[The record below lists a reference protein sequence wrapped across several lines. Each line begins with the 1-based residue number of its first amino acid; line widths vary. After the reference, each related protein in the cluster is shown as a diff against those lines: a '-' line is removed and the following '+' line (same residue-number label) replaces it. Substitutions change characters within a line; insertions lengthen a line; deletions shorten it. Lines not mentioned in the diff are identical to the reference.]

1 MTAQISSIP
10 SFMVEDRKSVND
22 ALWQLSP
29 YADCTE
35 LHKAI
40 EYALFPGGKRL
51 RPILALACGKL
62 FAEPGESLSQT
73 ACAVEMLH
81 TASIIFDDLQEMDN
95 AQSRRGKPAL
105 HMQFSPATA
114 ILAAHSLVSLAF
126 EICAGLDLPGELRA
140 RIIRRLSRAVGP
152 FGMAA
157 GQVDD
162 LKGCAGERCAEALC
176 VAKKKTAG
184 LFEAACY
191 SSAHLQGADE
201 GQAALLAEFGSAL
214 GVAFQIA
221 DDLHDFECED
231 DLEKSVNVIAAC
243 GKSEA
248 QKAFSENI
256 GQARKI
262 ADHFG
267 SVQLQEIVALVENY
281 AGAF

>member
-1 MTAQISSIP
+1 MTAQNSSIP
-10 SFMVEDRKSVND
+10 TFMVEGRKEVND
-22 ALWQLSP
+22 ALRQFSP
-29 YADCTE
+29 YSDCAE
-35 LHKAI
+35 LHEAI

-51 RPILALACGKL
+51 RPILAIACGKL
-62 FAEPGESLSQT
+62 FAESGESLLQT
-73 ACAVEMLH
+73 ACAVEILH

-95 AQSRRGKPAL
+95 AQSRRGKPTL
-105 HMQFSPATA
+105 HLQCSPATA

-126 EICAGLDLPGELRA
+126 EICAGLNLPGELRA
-140 RIIRRLSRAVGP
+140 GIIRRLTRVVGP

-162 LKGCAGERCAEALC
+162 LKGCSGVRCAEALC

-191 SSAHLQGADE
+191 SSALVQGADE
-201 GQAALLAEFGSAL
+201 GQARLLAEFGSAL

-221 DDLHDFECED
+221 DDLRDFQHED

-243 GKSEA
+243 GKAEA

-256 GQARKI
+256 GHASRI
-262 ADHFG
+262 TAHFG
-267 SVQLQEIVALVENY
+267 SGQLQEIVALVENY

>member
-1 MTAQISSIP
+1 
-10 SFMVEDRKSVND
+10 MVEGRKEVNN
-22 ALWQLSP
+22 ALRQFSLYS
-29 YADCTE
+29 DCAE

-51 RPILALACGKL
+51 RPILAIACGKL
-62 FAEPGESLSQT
+62 FNKPGESLSQL

-95 AQSRRGKPAL
+95 AQSRRGKPTL
-105 HMQFSPATA
+105 HVQCSPATA

-126 EICAGLDLPGELRA
+126 EICAGLNLPSELRA
-140 RIIRRLSRAVGP
+140 KIIRSLSRAVGP

-162 LKGCAGERCAEALC
+162 LKGCSGVRCAEALC

-191 SSAHLQGADE
+191 SSALVQDADE

-221 DDLHDFECED
+221 DDLHDFERED

-243 GKSEA
+243 GKPEA

-256 GQARKI
+256 ERTRKI
-262 ADHFG
+262 AAHFG
-267 SVQLQEIVALVENY
+267 SSQLQEIVALVENY
-281 AGAF
+281 AGVF

>member
-10 SFMVEDRKSVND
+10 SFMVEGRKVVND
-22 ALWQLSP
+22 ALRQFSP
-29 YADCTE
+29 YSDCTE
-35 LHKAI
+35 LHEAI

-51 RPILALACGKL
+51 RPILAIACGKL
-62 FAEPGESLSQT
+62 FAEPGESLLQT

-81 TASIIFDDLQEMDN
+81 TASIILDDLQEMDN
-95 AQSRRGKPAL
+95 TLSRRGKPAL
-105 HMQFSPATA
+105 HVQFTPATA
-114 ILAAHSLVSLAF
+114 ILATHSLVSLAF

-140 RIIRRLSRAVGP
+140 RIIHRLSRAVGP

-162 LKGCAGERCAEALC
+162 LKGVAGISCAEALGI
-176 VAKKKTAG
+176 AKKKTAG

-191 SSAHLQGADE
+191 SSARVQGADE
-201 GQAALLAEFGSAL
+201 GQATLLADFGSVL

-221 DDLHDFECED
+221 DDLHDFERED
-231 DLEKSVNVIAAC
+231 NFERSVNVIAAC

-262 ADHFG
+262 AAHFD
-267 SVQLQEIVALVENY
+267 SSELQEIVALVENY